1 MIQDGSRKRP
11 ATSIVV
17 RESFF
22 IFAQLLNAPIQI
34 NRVAVPKMREF
45 VKATCSVNLV
55 GFKGLQA
62 CC

>member
-1 MIQDGSRKRP
+1 M
-11 ATSIVV
+11 AH
-17 RESFF
+17 ESALQLQLWCAIAFS
-22 IFAQLLNAPIQI
+22 FAQLLNAPIQI
-34 NRVAVPKMREF
+34 NRVAVPKLREF